1 VSAGGSTF
9 RDWLGR
15 VEEWNPRSLLIGPI
29 VALLGWQVGF
39 ETPTNG
45 LDQSWWAGLYMAAHD
60 HMRFGTEIV
69 FTYGP
74 LGILREPWLFF
85 PGALSLIPY
94 LYNAV
99 LFTIFCITLV
109 AVLRRR
115 VGWLPAALISLALLL
130 LLEQTELAVAIA
142 MFASILIIERRPG
155 ERGMLAFAATGG
167 LLAGI
172 EMLGKLS
179 VGPVVVVVLLLGL
192 VGARAKARDLCA
204 FFAVLVTSM
213 IGLWL
218 LTGQPLA
225 DLPDFVANSLQIVA
239 GYSEAMSLYDQSPVI
254 NLYFVVATAIA
265 TVAWILGGRYEDRR
279 ADLAA
284 GAIALVITFAFYKQA
299 VIRIDGFHMAAFFSL
314 VALLWVAIPPR
325 PGLLPLSLA
334 GMAAFA
340 VTASLYATSVAPGPG
355 LDPVANLSGFVSNTR
370 TAFDSGRQERKI
382 GASRDRLKDH
392 YGVPPGLLRELDGHR
407 TSVGPW
413 EVMAAWA
420 YEVDWSPAP
429 VFQNYSAYTAK
440 LDQLNADVIASAS
453 GPDRILRHPGRN
465 PKRPARG
472 IDGRRLAWDPP
483 AQSVATLCN
492 FRPVGQSFDWQVL
505 ARIPDRCGPMVPAG
519 SVHSSF
525 GQAVQVP
532 QPGPG
537 QVVLVRIHGAE
548 VGGLERIRSFL
559 FRPKERRI
567 ESDSGS
573 SRLVPGTAAD
583 GLMLRAGPGTPE
595 ATGRFAQIPDLRSLK
610 LTGSSGNL
618 RFDFF
623 RMTVR

>member
-1 VSAGGSTF
+1 MTAGGSTF
-9 RDWLGR
+9 RDWLRR

-39 ETPTNG
+39 ETPTAG

-60 HMRFGTEIV
+60 HLRFGTEIV

-99 LFTIFCITLV
+99 LFTFFCVTLV

-130 LLEQTELAVAIA
+130 LLQQTELAVAIS

-155 ERGMLAFAATGG
+155 ENGMLAFAAGGG

-192 VGARAKARDLCA
+192 VGARAKTRDLLTFLLTLLA
-204 FFAVLVTSM
+204 SM
-213 IGLWL
+213 VGLWL

-225 DLPDFVANSLQIVA
+225 DLPEFVGNSSQIVT
-239 GYSEAMSLYDQSPVI
+239 GYSDAMSLYDQSPVI
-254 NLYFVVATAIA
+254 NLFFVVATAIA
-265 TVAWILGGRYEDRR
+265 TVAWTLEGRYEDRR

-325 PGLLPLSLA
+325 RGLLPLSLA

-340 VTASLYATSVAPGPG
+340 VTASLYATSVEPGPG
-355 LDPVANLSGFVSNTR
+355 ANPIANLGDFVSNAR
-370 TAFDSGRQERKI
+370 TAFDTGRQERKI
-382 GASRDRLKDH
+382 QQSRRELQDV
-392 YGVPPGLLRELDGHR
+392 YEVPPRLLGQLDGHR
-407 TSVGPW
+407 ASVGPW

-429 VFQNYSAYTAK
+429 VFQNYSAYTTK
-440 LDQLNADVIASAS
+440 LDQLNTDVIGSAS

-465 PKRPARG
+465 PQYPGRG
-472 IDGRRLAWDPP
+472 VDVRLLAWDPP
-483 AQSVATLCN
+483 AQSVATLCH
-492 FRPVGQSFDWQVL
+492 FRPIATSFNWQVL
-505 ARIPDRCGPMVPAG
+505 ARIQNRCGPMVPAG
-519 SVHSSF
+519 SVDSSF
-525 GQAVQVP
+525 GQPVP
-532 QPGPG
+532 VPRPRPGE
-537 QVVLVRIHGAE
+537 VILVRIQGAG
-548 VGGLERIRSFL
+548 VSGLERIRSFL
-559 FRPKERRI
+559 FRPKERRVKAGK
-567 ESDSGS
+567 GS
-573 SRLVPGTAAD
+573 YRLVPGTADD
-583 GLMLRAGPGTPE
+583 GLMLRAGPGVPE
-595 ATGRFAQIPDLRSLK
+595 THGRFTQVPDLKSLE
-610 LTGSSGNL
+610 LIGTSGDL

-623 RMTVR
+623 RMKVR

>member
-45 LDQSWWAGLYMAAHD
+45 LDQSWWAGLYMAAPG

-265 TVAWILGGRYEDRR
+265 TVAWRLGGRHEDRR

-284 GAIALVITFAFYKQA
+284 EAIALVITFAFYKQA

-392 YGVPPGLLRELDGHR
+392 YGVPPGLPPELDGQR

-420 YEVDWSPAP
+420 YEVDSSPAP
-429 VFQNYSAYTAK
+429 VFQNYIAYTAK

-525 GQAVQVP
+525 GEAVQVP